1 MPGFPFRQVFA
12 SLLQRP
18 DAVMLEVG
26 AGGEL
31 QVAKLRAMLS
41 ALLMLSPLI
50 NVASG
55 GGLVESMI
63 GLGATSVAVIFA
75 LVWLVLARNA
85 MRYPW
90 LSFTTGAY
98 DVTLISLTLLMLA
111 LNHPP
116 AGLNSM
122 VAWCVYPLAI
132 LMTALRN
139 DGRVTLFVGLLAV
152 LEYAGLVWGVMRFA
166 NPEDLVSLD
175 YGTVSLSTQLQRLLL
190 LAMATI
196 ITAAVVYR
204 MQRLVEMSGTDGLTG
219 LPNRTWLLHRMPR
232 LFERARNDGGTLSL
246 ALIDLDHF
254 KRINDDIDHLAGDRA
269 LRHVVDVLKPRLG
282 AGEWLIRLGGEEF
295 VMLLRQP
302 LGSSWE
308 RLDALR
314 REVAQ
319 RPFVPDRHLPP
330 WPLTFSAGLSV
341 FPHEGQDLSTLLRR
355 ADLRLQRA
363 KREGRNRVIARDH

>member
-1 MPGFPFRQVFA
+1 MSRYTLRAAVA

-31 QVAKLRAMLS
+31 QVARLRAVLS

-50 NVASG
+50 NVLGG
-55 GGLVESMI
+55 GGLAESMI
-63 GLGATSVAVIFA
+63 GLGVTAFAVLFA

-85 MRYPW
+85 LRYPW
-90 LSFTTGAY
+90 LSFATGAY
-98 DVTLISLTLLMLA
+98 DVSLISLTLLLLA

-132 LMTALRN
+132 LMTALRS
-139 DGRVTLFVGLLAV
+139 DGRVTLFVGALAV
-152 LEYAGLVWGVMRFA
+152 LQYALLVWGVLHFTP
-166 NPEDLVSLD
+166 PEDLVSLD

-196 ITAAVVYR
+196 ITAVAVYR

-232 LFERARNDGGTLSL
+232 LLEHARNEGGTLSV

-254 KRINDDIDHLAGDRA
+254 KRINDDIDHQAGDRA

-282 AGEWLIRLGGEEF
+282 EDEWLIRLGGEEF
-295 VMLLRQP
+295 VVLLRQP
-302 LGSSWE
+302 LGGAWE
-308 RLDALR
+308 RLDSLR

-319 RPFVPDRHLPP
+319 LPFIPDRHLPP
-330 WPLTFSAGLSV
+330 WPLTFSAGLSM
-341 FPHEGQDLSTLLRR
+341 FPHDGLDLSTLLRR
-355 ADLRLQRA
+355 ADQRLHRA
-363 KREGRNRVIARDH
+363 KREGRNRVIARDY

>member
-1 MPGFPFRQVFA
+1 
-12 SLLQRP
+12 
-18 DAVMLEVG
+18 
-26 AGGEL
+26 
-31 QVAKLRAMLS
+31 
-41 ALLMLSPLI
+41 
-50 NVASG
+50 
-55 GGLVESMI
+55 
-63 GLGATSVAVIFA
+63 
-75 LVWLVLARNA
+75 
-85 MRYPW
+85 

-139 DGRVTLFVGLLAV
+139 DGRVTLFVGMLAV
-152 LEYAGLVWGVMRFA
+152 LEYALLVWGVMRFA

-175 YGTVSLSTQLQRLLL
+175 YGTVGLSTQLQRLLL

-232 LFERARNDGGTLSL
+232 LFERARNEGGTLSL

>member
-1 MPGFPFRQVFA
+1 MPGIPFRHVVA

-50 NVASG
+50 NLISG

-139 DGRVTLFVGLLAV
+139 DGRVTLFVGMLAV
-152 LEYAGLVWGVMRFA
+152 LEYALLVWGVMRFA
-166 NPEDLVSLD
+166 HPEDLVSLD
-175 YGTVSLSTQLQRLLL
+175 YGTVGLSTQLQRLLL

-232 LFERARNDGGTLSL
+232 LFERARNEGGTLSL

>member
-50 NVASG
+50 NVVSG

-63 GLGATSVAVIFA
+63 GLGATSIAVIFA

-90 LSFTTGAY
+90 LSFATGAY

-152 LEYAGLVWGVMRFA
+152 LEYALLVWGVMRFA

-190 LAMATI
+190 LAIATI

-232 LFERARNDGGTLSL
+232 LFERARNEGGTLSL

>member
-1 MPGFPFRQVFA
+1 MPGKALREAIV

-18 DAVMLEVG
+18 DATMLEVG

-31 QVAKLRAMLS
+31 QVARLRAVLS

-50 NVASG
+50 NVAGG

-63 GLGATSVAVIFA
+63 GLGVTASAVLVAM
-75 LVWLVLARNA
+75 LWLALARNA
-85 MRYPW
+85 LRYPW
-90 LSFTTGAY
+90 LPFVTGTY
-98 DVTLISLTLLMLA
+98 DVSIVSLTLLLLA

-116 AGLNSM
+116 AGLNSL

-139 DGRVTLFVGLLAV
+139 DGRVTLLVGMLAV
-152 LEYAGLVWGVMRFA
+152 LQYALLVWGVMHFTR
-166 NPEDLVSLD
+166 PEDLISLD
-175 YGTVSLSTQLQRLLL
+175 YGTVGLNSQLQRLLL

-196 ITAAVVYR
+196 ITAVAVYR
-204 MQRLVEMSGTDGLTG
+204 MQRLVQMSGTDGLTG
-219 LPNRTWLLHRMPR
+219 LPNRTWLLHRVPR
-232 LFERARNDGGTLSL
+232 LFELAHADGGTLSV

-254 KRINDDIDHLAGDRA
+254 KRINDDIDHQAGDRA
-269 LRHVVDVLKPRLG
+269 LRHVVDVLRPRLG
-282 AGEWLIRLGGEEF
+282 EDEWLVRLGGEEF
-295 VMLLRQP
+295 VVLLRQP
-302 LGSSWE
+302 LGSAWE

-341 FPHEGQDLSTLLRR
+341 FPHDGLDLSALLRR

-363 KREGRNRVIARDH
+363 KREGRNRVIARDY

>member
-1 MPGFPFRQVFA
+1 MPGIPFRQVFA

-50 NVASG
+50 NVVSG

-139 DGRVTLFVGLLAV
+139 DGRVTLFVGMLAV
-152 LEYAGLVWGVMRFA
+152 LEYALLVWGVMHFA

-190 LAMATI
+190 LTMATI

-232 LFERARNDGGTLSL
+232 LFERARNEGGTLSL